1 MLAYNKASGLYKEWE
16 NDDWKS
22 TIHENPELG
31 TMYITLKLM
40 MDDMYRCVKE
50 YSRVKTQ
57 TNLHRLI
64 TKYKKTKEYYDNYK
78 YKSMLAGMSN
88 GSTIK

>member
-1 MLAYNKASGLYKEWE
+1 
-16 NDDWKS
+16 
-22 TIHENPELG
+22 
-31 TMYITLKLM
+31 MYITLKLM